1 MTRTSLTTI
10 LAVTAIGL
18 GIVLQ
23 VRAEGEENSLSPSK
37 VSFPESYAE
46 GILYMTANRPMN
58 PNSRMAGPENIAQY
72 REYYVTAAAIE
83 ALRKGD
89 PAPSGTT
96 ITMVQYRAQLD
107 ADGNPLKD
115 DAGHFIKGE
124 LFGFGVKEKR
134 TGWGA
139 EYPSE
144 MRNGEWEFQV
154 FKADAKPNN
163 NANRTACFQCHK
175 SQMSKDF
182 LFTFDKI
189 KAAAARLGQRR
200 MGS

>member
-23 VRAEGEENSLSPSK
+23 VRAEGEDNSLSPSK

-96 ITMVQYRAQLD
+96 IRWS
-107 ADGNPLKD
+107 N
-115 DAGHFIKGE
+115 
-124 LFGFGVKEKR
+124 
-134 TGWGA
+134 TGRSLTWMA
-139 EYPSE
+139 I
-144 MRNGEWEFQV
+144 R
-154 FKADAKPNN
+154 
-163 NANRTACFQCHK
+163 
-175 SQMSKDF
+175 
-182 LFTFDKI
+182 
-189 KAAAARLGQRR
+189 
-200 MGS
+200 

>member
-1 MTRTSLTTI
+1 MTRTSLAMI
-10 LAVTAIGL
+10 LAATTALGL

-23 VRAEGEENSLSPSK
+23 VRAEGDDNSHSASK
-37 VSFPESYAE
+37 VSFPENYPE
-46 GILYMTANRPMN
+46 GVLYMTANRPVN

-107 ADGNPLKD
+107 VHGNPLKD
-115 DAGHFIKGE
+115 DSGRFIKGE
-124 LFGFGVKEKR
+124 LFGFAVKEKR

-139 EYPSE
+139 EYPPE
-144 MRNGEWEFQV
+144 VRNGEWEFQT
-154 FKADAKPNN
+154 FTADKKPNGKIN
-163 NANRTACFQCHK
+163 LAACFQCHQ
-175 SQMSKDF
+175 SQANKDF
-182 LFTFDKI
+182 LFTFDKM
-189 KAAAARLGQRR
+189 KASVADRLG
-200 MGS
+200 SNE

>member
-1 MTRTSLTTI
+1 MTKTSLTMI
-10 LAVTAIGL
+10 LAVTMALGL

-23 VRAEGEENSLSPSK
+23 VRAEGDDNSFSASK
-37 VSFPESYAE
+37 VLFPENYAE
-46 GILYMTANRPMN
+46 GVLYMTANRPVN
-58 PNSRMAGPENIAQY
+58 PNLRMAGPENIAQY

-89 PAPSGTT
+89 SAPNGTT

-107 ADGNPLKD
+107 AYGNPLKD
-115 DAGHFIKGE
+115 DNGRFMKGE

-139 EYPSE
+139 EYPPE
-144 MRNGEWEFQV
+144 MSNGEWEFQV
-154 FKADAKPNN
+154 FTADKKPNN
-163 NANRTACFQCHK
+163 NVNLTACFQCHK
-175 SQMSKDF
+175 SQPSKDF

-189 KAAAARLGQRR
+189 KAAVAR
-200 MGS
+200 

>member
-1 MTRTSLTTI
+1 MTRTSLTMI
-10 LAVTAIGL
+10 LAVTTAIGL

-23 VRAEGEENSLSPSK
+23 VSDGGEDNSLSASK
-37 VSFPESYAE
+37 VSFPENYAE
-46 GILYMTANRPMN
+46 GILYMTANRPIN

-115 DAGHFIKGE
+115 DAGHFIKGQ

-134 TGWGA
+134 TGSGA
-139 EYPSE
+139 EYPPE

-154 FKADAKPNN
+154 FKADKKPNN
-163 NANRTACFQCHK
+163 NANLTACLQCHK

-189 KAAAARLGQRR
+189 KAAVAK
-200 MGS
+200 